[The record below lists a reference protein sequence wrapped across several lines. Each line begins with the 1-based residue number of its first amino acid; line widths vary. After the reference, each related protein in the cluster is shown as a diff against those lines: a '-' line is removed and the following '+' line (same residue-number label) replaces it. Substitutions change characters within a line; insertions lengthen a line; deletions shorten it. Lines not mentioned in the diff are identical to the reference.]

1 MKRRREQERD
11 EAIAREQADAR
22 REALLAELK
31 ARETAVREPEPPPA
45 EVAPEPADEPAAE
58 PAGEPAGQPAGEAD
72 PEQAD
77 PEQAPEKGEEP
88 LA

>member
-31 ARETAVREPEPPPA
+31 ARETAVREPEPPGAEAAPEPA
-45 EVAPEPADEPAAE
+45 AEPADEPA
-58 PAGEPAGQPAGEAD
+58 GEPD
-72 PEQAD
+72 SEQT
-77 PEQAPEKGEEP
+77 PEKGDEP
-88 LA
+88 QA

>member
-45 EVAPEPADEPAAE
+45 EVAPEPAAE
-58 PAGEPAGQPAGEAD
+58 PAVEPAVEPDGE
-72 PEQAD
+72 QT
-77 PEQAPEKGEEP
+77 PEKGDEP
-88 LA
+88 QA

>member
-31 ARETAVREPEPPPA
+31 AHQVGRAPEPPPV
-45 EVAPEPADEPAAE
+45 EPDPAPDADEPAAPATAAEE
-58 PAGEPAGQPAGEAD
+58 PAA
-72 PEQAD
+72 
-77 PEQAPEKGEEP
+77 EK
-88 LA
+88 A

>member
-31 ARETAVREPEPPPA
+31 ARQVGQEPEPPPA
-45 EVAPEPADEPAAE
+45 EPEPAPDADEPAAPAAAEEEPAEAE
-58 PAGEPAGQPAGEAD
+58 PAGEKP
-72 PEQAD
+72 
-77 PEQAPEKGEEP
+77 
-88 LA
+88 

>member
-31 ARETAVREPEPPPA
+31 AREAAVREPEPPA
-45 EVAPEPADEPAAE
+45 EEPAAE
-58 PAGEPAGQPAGEAD
+58 PAGEPAGEPD
-72 PEQAD
+72 SEQT
-77 PEQAPEKGEEP
+77 PEKSDEP
-88 LA
+88 QA

>member
-31 ARETAVREPEPPPA
+31 ARQVGQEPEPPPA
-45 EVAPEPADEPAAE
+45 GPEPAPDADEPAPAVAEEAVAEEAVAEEAAAE
-58 PAGEPAGQPAGEAD
+58 PAADAPAAD
-72 PEQAD
+72 D
-77 PEQAPEKGEEP
+77 EEP
-88 LA
+88 

>member
-31 ARETAVREPEPPPA
+31 AHQVGREPEPPAEPDPA
-45 EVAPEPADEPAAE
+45 PDAEEPAVPAASDEEPAAE
-58 PAGEPAGQPAGEAD
+58 KPP
-72 PEQAD
+72 
-77 PEQAPEKGEEP
+77 
-88 LA
+88 

>member
-31 ARETAVREPEPPPA
+31 ARETAVREPEPPSA
-45 EVAPEPADEPAAE
+45 DAAPEAAAEPAAE
-58 PAGEPAGQPAGEAD
+58 PADEPDSER
-72 PEQAD
+72 
-77 PEQAPEKGEEP
+77 APEKGDEP
-88 LA
+88 EA